1 VTDVQILLDAPAEP
15 ASQVTIAKL
24 GDYVDG
30 RYGEFSI
37 TADNVAHWQKNLE
50 HLPGG
55 RALIDLDHRSER
67 KPRNSEAAGWITGV
81 GLDGSDVVASTE
93 WTPVGRKAIE
103 EKRYLFFSPVYGDF
117 KDETGSVFED
127 TLQSG
132 ALTNK
137 PFQTK
142 LPTISLASEETLQA
156 AADAHDEVGQAVR
169 LLDALTTKQRN
180 NLDTSDFAIPEDRAY
195 PIHDLSHA
203 RNALARASGKPEE
216 GRVKAAVYKRY
227 PQLKPSNQ
235 GSGKSLDS
243 RRSMDAATL
252 IKALDLEE
260 GADDAK
266 ILETLE
272 RLKAKPEP
280 AKPEPVKTLEQQAA
294 DANQRLLDADTYTK
308 LLSQAAAGATAME
321 HLKEQRFDT
330 AFKLAL
336 EHRDGPKVTPAER
349 DSLHH
354 FYTLDADATIKMIE
368 DRAPILPAKPAGA
381 PVIDLDQEGAD
392 PELLIRNGIHP
403 GSHELDRA
411 IRAKLHELG
420 KPDSDYHKLLEQFMQ
435 NGRLLG

>member
-1 VTDVQILLDAPAEP
+1 MPDVQILLDAPAQ
-15 ASQVTIAKL
+15 AHNQVTIARL
-24 GDYVDG
+24 GDYIDG

-37 TADNVAHWQKNLE
+37 TAENVEHWKDNLS

-67 KPRNSEAAGWITGV
+67 KPRNSEAAGWITDIA
-81 GLDGSDVVASTE
+81 LDGTDVVASTE
-93 WTPVGRKAIE
+93 WTPVGRTAIE
-103 EKRYLFFSPVYGDF
+103 EKRYLFFSPVYGEF
-117 KDETGSVFED
+117 KDEHGTVHDD

-227 PQLKPSNQ
+227 PQLKPENQ
-235 GSGKSLDS
+235 SKQMSADS

-252 IKALDLEE
+252 IRTLDLEE
-260 GADDAK
+260 GADDQK
-266 ILETLE
+266 ILDALAE
-272 RLKAKPEP
+272 LKAKADP
-280 AKPEPVKTLEQQAA
+280 ADAKTLDQQAA
-294 DANQRLLDADTYTK
+294 DEGKVVIALDTWQATQRDATAG
-308 LLSQAAAGATAME
+308 AAAAKQLHE
-321 HLKEQRFDT
+321 ERFDR
-330 AFKLAL
+330 AIDAAIA
-336 EHRDGPKVTPAER
+336 ERKVVPAER
-349 DSLHH
+349 DGLHH
-354 FYTLDADATIKMIE
+354 FYELDADACLKSLEARQPILPDKPHGRPVIELDPDSPADPQHVAAAGLHPGGHDTHTKVMKRLKELDKPFSEYSNVFQRMIE
-368 DRAPILPAKPAGA
+368 DGQL
-381 PVIDLDQEGAD
+381 
-392 PELLIRNGIHP
+392 
-403 GSHELDRA
+403 
-411 IRAKLHELG
+411 
-420 KPDSDYHKLLEQFMQ
+420 
-435 NGRLLG
+435 